1 MRVADDASYFVDQG
15 SHFSEAISL
24 TSILKQRVNILN
36 LQQAFTSEREKK
48 NLYVDSVRSECIS
61 INLIVALLI
70 QGVI

>member
-1 MRVADDASYFVDQG
+1 VADDASYFVDQS
-15 SHFSEAISL
+15 SHFSEVMSL

-70 QGVI
+70 QGAI